1 MFSFLKKT
9 KIRLPGNE
17 KGFTLAEMLIVIGII
32 AALAAASVPFVARF
46 ASSGQTGS
54 QTLEKQNVQAAFD
67 SLMADAAISSV
78 DAKTASTDAAV
89 QTWTGLPLSGAA
101 AVTVGGVAVDLSDYM
116 RLTGDNTNFFYC
128 WDATGFIDEQL
139 IAAGNCS

>member
-89 QTWTGLPLSGAA
+89 QTWTGLPLASAA
-101 AVTVGGVAVDLSDYM
+101 AITVGGVAVDLADYM

-128 WDATGFIDEQL
+128 WDATGLIDEQL